1 MFGPGFLRPSR
12 VLGLLI
18 CAVVGSFSGFVW
30 WQVNLVDPDP
40 RALFAN
46 QWVLAFGAFT
56 AMVGWMVSSLVTVRN
71 VVKQHTVSTLL
82 QSRLAAAYVEKL
94 SLVNQHYSKI
104 GEEVTAIPEADMTD
118 GTKADQIAAMRYLL
132 NHFEFI
138 ALAIRYGDLD
148 EVLMKGSMQGIVCN
162 LAKVG
167 GPLIDKAVKK
177 EAGNFYHLRWLVQ
190 RWEFVAATS
199 KDVRRDA
206 QWENFW
212 LAIAGVVTLAIAATV
227 CGWGLK
233 NLTSVAKG
241 QLAGNGQTNSQG
253 GVPSAAAPA
262 SAASAPNFPASA
274 TSPNASAARGTASK
288 AKQP

>member
-30 WQVNLVDPDP
+30 WQVNLIESDS

-94 SLVNQHYSKI
+94 RLVNTNYSKI
-104 GEEVTAIPEADMTD
+104 GEAVTAIPEADMTD
-118 GTKADQIAAMRYLL
+118 GTKAEQIDAMRYLL

-190 RWEFVAATS
+190 RWRFVAATS
-199 KDVRRDA
+199 KDVPRDA
-206 QWENFW
+206 QLKEAVW
-212 LAIAGVVTLAIAATV
+212 LAIAGFVLLVIAATV

-233 NLTSVAKG
+233 NLTTVTKG
-241 QLAGNGQTNSQG
+241 QSTGNSQTNSQDR
-253 GVPSAAAPA
+253 AAPA
-262 SAASAPNFPASA
+262 SASSAPTCPASA
-274 TSPNASAARGTASK
+274 VSPKASAALGTASK